1 MPSDRLF
8 NRGYVS
14 LLAAQF
20 LGAANDN
27 ILKQCITLC
36 VATGGIWFD
45 QFGEGGQ
52 AIPTICM
59 TLPFIFL
66 SGYGGFI
73 ADRVSK
79 RSVILGVKIA
89 EIPIAVIALFG
100 FLSQNLWLAL
110 GSLVLLSIQSAFFG
124 PAKYGVIPE
133 LIADKH
139 LSLANGLIN
148 MFTNLA
154 VIAGSLA
161 AGPLIDA
168 FYPTKEV
175 DGVIPD
181 AVTLAPGVPLVCVAI
196 VGLVSV
202 IWLPRLVA
210 ANPQLKL
217 ELNPFRTYY
226 DSLVDMAKTPVLL
239 VTLAWSGFYLVGALA
254 LLIIP
259 EYRSIL
265 EIDNT
270 KTSLLLGVLGVTIA
284 IGSVSCGIAAGKEIR
299 PWFVPFGAAGMTAA
313 FLLLGTLRPT
323 YLNVSVLIGVAGVS
337 AGFYIVPLQALMQ
350 SLSPDDERGRF
361 LGTANAL
368 SFCFIT
374 LASLIF
380 LGVSKLGMP
389 PNRIHL
395 ICGALAF
402 VGTYLGISKMRNLRA
417 RRLEQEVREAS

>member
-27 ILKQCITLC
+27 ILKQCITFC
-36 VATGGIWFD
+36 VATGGIWYG

-52 AIPTICM
+52 AIPAMCL

-73 ADRVSK
+73 ADRISK
-79 RSVILGVKIA
+79 RTVILGVKIA
-89 EIPIAVIALFG
+89 EIPIALIALFG
-100 FLSQNLWLAL
+100 FLTQNLWLAL
-110 GSLVLLSIQSAFFG
+110 GSLILLSIQSAFFG

-133 LIADKH
+133 LVAEKH

-161 AGPLIDA
+161 AGPIVDA
-168 FYPTKEV
+168 YHPTKEV
-175 DGVIPD
+175 DGVIPEP
-181 AVTLAPGVPLVCVAI
+181 VTLAPGVPLAVVA
-196 VGLVSV
+196 VLGLVSV
-202 IWLPRLVA
+202 LWLPRLAA
-210 ANPQLKL
+210 ANPALRL
-217 ELNPFRTYY
+217 EVNPFRTYY
-226 DSLVDMAKTPVLL
+226 TSLVDMSKSPVLL
-239 VTLAWSGFYLVGALA
+239 VTLAWSGFYLVGMLA

-259 EYRSIL
+259 EYSAIL
-265 EIDNT
+265 GVDYT
-270 KTSLLLGVLGVTIA
+270 KTSLLLGVMGIA
-284 IGSVSCGIAAGKEIR
+284 IAVGSVTAGIAAGKEIR
-299 PWFVPFGAAGMTAA
+299 PWFVPFGASGMTLA
-313 FLLLGTLRPT
+313 FLLLGTLTPT
-323 YLNVSVLIGVAGVS
+323 YFNVSALIGFAGFS

-361 LGTANAL
+361 LGTANAM

-380 LGVSKLGMP
+380 LVVSKLGMP
-389 PNRIHL
+389 ANRVHL
-395 ICGALAF
+395 ICGGLALI
-402 VGTYLGISKMRNLRA
+402 GTYLGVSKMRNLRA
-417 RRLEQEVREAS
+417 QRLEQEARDGR